1 MRWTVSV
8 TRALCLLSLLS
19 GAGTASAAD
28 ESAEAREQKL
38 DFFEKR
44 IRPIFAVYC
53 YECHSAETG
62 KSEGSLVLDTRDGL
76 LKGGDSGPALIP
88 GEPEKSLL
96 LKAVRHTDESLK
108 MPPEK
113 KLSSGE
119 IASLEEWIRQGAVD
133 PRKAAARKYG
143 MSLEEG
149 KNFWSFQPVKDPPL
163 PAVKNEAWAHNAVDR
178 FVLARLEAANVAPA
192 PAADKRTLLRRVTF
206 DLTGLPPTPAEMES
220 FLGDNSPQAFETVVN
235 RLLGSPRYGERW
247 GRHWLDV
254 VRYADTCGNASDY
267 PIPQAFRYRD
277 WVIAAFN
284 RDMPYDQFLKEQL
297 AGDLLPSANDAERYD
312 HNIATGYLAIAR
324 RFGGDRMGEFHLTLE
339 DTIDNVGK
347 AMLGCTIS
355 CARCHDHKFD
365 PFTMSDYYGLY
376 GIFSSTRFPFPGAEV
391 GRRQEDFIPLMTAEE
406 IDTLMKPHREKI
418 AAADAEVKMFEAAE
432 AEAKK
437 ATGEDAAKKVE
448 AATKALNEARQR
460 RGALNA
466 AEPVVKSAYA
476 VAESTPANAK
486 IQMRGDPKRPGE
498 EVPRHFPA
506 VLGGNKLPGDAN
518 ASGRLHLADWITNAK
533 NPLTARV
540 MVNRLWQFHFGRGL
554 VSTPNDFGT
563 RGQAP
568 THPELLDYLA
578 TRFMESGWSIKA
590 MHRLILMS
598 QTWQLA
604 GTEVA
609 ESRRVDPGNDLY
621 WRFNRIRLDAE
632 SIRDSLL
639 FVSGDLDETPA
650 EPHPFPP
657 QHTWGWSQHNPFV
670 AVYDTRRRSVYL
682 MQQRL
687 RRNPYLALFDGAD
700 PSSSTGVRLLSTTP
714 LQALFAMNDP
724 LAHSTSAKFAERI
737 LAVAKDD
744 PARISFG
751 WQAAF
756 NRSPEEDEQ
765 KRTLEFLQKYR
776 EKLAALNTP
785 ANEIDLKVWSAVSRS
800 LMSSNEFLFVD

>member
-1 MRWTVSV
+1 M
-8 TRALCLLSLLS
+8 TRVLCLGWLLL
-19 GAGTASAAD
+19 GAGLARAAD
-28 ESAEAREQKL
+28 ESPEVREQKL

-53 YECHSAETG
+53 YECHSGESG
-62 KSEGSLVLDTRDGL
+62 KSEGSLVVDTRDGL
-76 LKGGDSGPALIP
+76 LKGGDSGPALVA
-88 GEPEKSLL
+88 GEPDKSLI
-96 LKAVRHTDESLK
+96 LKAVRHSDESLK
-108 MPPEK
+108 MPPQK

-119 IASLEEWIRQGAVD
+119 ISDLETWIRQGAID

-143 MSLEEG
+143 MSLDEG
-149 KNFWSFQPVKDPPL
+149 RKFWSFQPVKDPPL
-163 PAVKNEAWAHNAVDR
+163 PAVKNEAWTHNAVDR
-178 FVLARLEAANVAPA
+178 FVLARMEEANVTPA

-206 DLTGLPPTPAEMES
+206 DLTGLPPTPGEMES
-220 FLGDNSPQAFETVVN
+220 FLADDSPHAFETVVN

-254 VRYADTCGNASDY
+254 VRYSDTCGNASDY
-267 PIPQAFRYRD
+267 PIPQAYKYRD

-284 RDMPYDQFLKEQL
+284 RDMPYDQFLREQL
-297 AGDLLPSANDAERYD
+297 AGDLLPAANETEKYD
-312 HNIATGYLAIAR
+312 RTIATGYLAIAR

-376 GIFSSTRFPFPGAEV
+376 GIFSSTRYPFPGAEV
-391 GRRQEDFIPLMTAEE
+391 GKRQEDFVPLMTAEE
-406 IDTLMKPHREKI
+406 IEALMKPHREKV
-418 AAADAEVKMFEAAE
+418 AAADAEVKMLEAAE

-437 ATGEDAAKKVE
+437 ATGEDAAKKVV

-460 RGALNA
+460 RGALNG
-466 AEPVVKSAYA
+466 AEPVVKTAYA

-486 IQMRGDPKRPGE
+486 LQVRGDPKRPGE

-506 VLGGNKLPGDAN
+506 VLGGNTLPGDART
-518 ASGRLHLADWITNAK
+518 SGRLQLAEWITDPE

-540 MVNRLWQFHFGRGL
+540 MVNRLWQYHFGRGL

-568 THPELLDYLA
+568 THPALLDYLA
-578 TRFMESGWSIKA
+578 ARFMESGWSIKS
-590 MHRLILMS
+590 MHRLILLS

-604 GTEVA
+604 GTEIA
-609 ESRRVDPGNDLY
+609 ESRRLDPNNELY
-621 WRFNRIRLDAE
+621 WRFNRLRLDAE

-639 FVSGDLDETPA
+639 FVSGALDETPP

-670 AVYDTRRRSVYL
+670 ANYETRRRSVYL

-687 RRNPYLALFDGAD
+687 RRNAYLALFDGAD

-724 LAHSTSAKFAERI
+724 LAHSTSTKFAERI
-737 LAVAKDD
+737 IAAAADD
-744 PARISFG
+744 AGRITFA

-756 NRSPEEDEQ
+756 GRSPEDEEQ
-765 KRTLEFLQKYR
+765 KQTLAFFQKYR
-776 EKLAALNTP
+776 DKLTALKTP
-785 ANEIDLKVWSAVSRS
+785 ANEVDLKVWSALARS
-800 LMSSNEFLFVD
+800 LMSANEFLFVD